1 MKSAQAFAAFTPTF
15 WVMSASFTG
24 LFITGW
30 NRGQIPEKKIESN
43 LMFRGKRSVLPIDE
57 ALWFFAK
64 DAVKL

>member
-1 MKSAQAFAAFTPTF
+1 
-15 WVMSASFTG
+15 MSASFTG